1 MQTGVQKCLL
11 AHAGMEGFVVIF
23 QRVEHLG
30 IGFEGDLRAVLVRG
44 ADDAH
49 FLGNMAAGE
58 FHLINLP
65 VLTDLDLQP
74 LGKRVDDRCTD
85 AVQTAGDL
93 IAPAAEF
100 AARVQNGI
108 DDLKCGLAGLSLN
121 IDGDA
126 AAVIGDGDGIAL
138 VDGHNDVL
146 AVSGQCFVDC
156 VIDDLIDEV
165 VQTGGGGRADIHT
178 GSFPHCFQTLQNLNL
193 LRAVFLCYFRFV
205 RHICPPA

>member
-58 FHLINLP
+58 FHLINFP
-65 VLTDLDLQP
+65 VLADLDLQP
-74 LGKRVDDRCTD
+74 LGKGVDDRRAY

-100 AARVQNGI
+100 AARVQDGI
-108 DDLKCGLAGLSLN
+108 DDLERGLAGLGLN
-121 IDGDA
+121 VDGDT
-126 AAVIGDGDGIAL
+126 AAVVGDGDGVAL
-138 VDGHNDVL
+138 VDSHNDVL
-146 AVSGQCFVDC
+146 AVACQRLVDR
-156 VIDDLIDEV
+156 VVDDLIDQM
-165 VQTGGGGRADIHT
+165 VQ
-178 GSFPHCFQTLQNLNL
+178 S
-193 LRAVFLCYFRFV
+193 
-205 RHICPPA
+205 